1 MSHKCETEQEK
12 QLKAAKE
19 EARLQ
24 ALQKKI
30 DQAIKE
36 KRALTSAEKEQLKT
50 LEGNY
55 KRRLQEVEEE
65 QVKKL
70 EEYREYV
77 KKHKPTG
84 TVPPDEPKVVQEFDE
99 AFGDGWSEDDDAEEE
114 AFTLPKKGTM
124 KRKRPGGA
132 TATTTATQEIA
143 EYNPKIFTI
152 RGKPTAW
159 VNYQERMFPATR
171 LTYFNDWVTLK
182 MYICMKCGCPTFCAK
197 DYKDH
202 KENMCIGW
210 LKEKILEAKQK
221 VEEHKKKEMEIEKC
235 SESWVRIEPTKAQTY
250 PGAPPYSFEQEEE
263 EAAAGVEPEEKRV
276 RYTFKPSQ
284 QKGAAHKKKELTK
297 RFVPADANHTK
308 KIKEM
313 QEVLKNLEHLSP
325 KEKNDMIKTFN
336 TQVQGMLAELYAQ
349 QVPGVPAPDV
359 ICLLEQPDQPTTPE
373 QPEIAAS
380 TSTAA
385 AAAAAPTPMD
395 VEPEQPTETEMDL
408 ELIARAAALQHLP
421 EHSDTELKMRL
432 KKLQEQKPLEGKEV
446 VQVFVQS
453 RVEATGKMFPLA
465 TSSTISLNE
474 EPTEMNMMREE
485 LELEINQIKDMDQ
498 SKIIIKMLEKT
509 HPNLDP
515 DSLEFSAKFKE
526 EKEKLQKE
534 MHKQKQE
541 HSLSEQSTTQE
552 SSFIFSPQPPQQH
565 QGQGDAPMPPPPP
578 GSTQTRSVL
587 QEL

>member
-1 MSHKCETEQEK
+1 M
-12 QLKAAKE
+12 
-19 EARLQ
+19 
-24 ALQKKI
+24 
-30 DQAIKE
+30 
-36 KRALTSAEKEQLKT
+36 
-50 LEGNY
+50 
-55 KRRLQEVEEE
+55 
-65 QVKKL
+65 
-70 EEYREYV
+70 
-77 KKHKPTG
+77 
-84 TVPPDEPKVVQEFDE
+84 
-99 AFGDGWSEDDDAEEE
+99 
-114 AFTLPKKGTM
+114 
-124 KRKRPGGA
+124 
-132 TATTTATQEIA
+132 
-143 EYNPKIFTI
+143 
-152 RGKPTAW
+152 
-159 VNYQERMFPATR
+159 R

-182 MYICMKCGCPTFCAK
+182 TYICMKCGCPTFCAE

-263 EAAAGVEPEEKRV
+263 EEAAAGVEPEEKRV

-284 QKGAAHKKKELTK
+284 QKGAAHKKKQVMK
-297 RFVPADANHTK
+297 RFVPAHAHHTQ
-308 KIKEM
+308 KINEM

-325 KEKNDMIKTFN
+325 EEKEDMIETFN
-336 TQVQGMLAELYAQ
+336 TQVQHMLGELYAQ

-359 ICLLEQPDQPTTPE
+359 ICLLEEPDQPTTPE

-385 AAAAAPTPMD
+385 AAAAAAATAAPTPME
-395 VEPEQPTETEMDL
+395 VEPEQEAETEMDP
-408 ELIARAAALQHLP
+408 ELIARAAALQHSP
-421 EHSDTELKMRL
+421 EHSDTELKTRL

-446 VQVFVQS
+446 IQVFVQS
-453 RVEATGKMFPLA
+453 QIKATGKMFPLA

-474 EPTEMNMMREE
+474 EPTEMNMTREE
-485 LELEINQIKDMDQ
+485 LELEIDQIKDMDQ

-541 HSLSEQSTTQE
+541 HSSSEQSTTQE

-565 QGQGDAPMPPPPP
+565 QGQGDTPMPPPPPPP
-578 GSTQTRSVL
+578 GSTQTSSSATGQSESSLGSEEYQRQMEILRREEGQDSSSDEDSAYSL
-587 QEL
+587 ISSTD